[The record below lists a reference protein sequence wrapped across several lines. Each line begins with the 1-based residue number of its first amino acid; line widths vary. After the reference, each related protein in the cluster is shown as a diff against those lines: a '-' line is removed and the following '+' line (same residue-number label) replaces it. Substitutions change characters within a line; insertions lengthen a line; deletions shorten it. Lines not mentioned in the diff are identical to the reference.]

1 MTILTPTE
9 TLSTWLENVR
19 GLEYSDRYGYWVLSV
34 AYPRGIGVRVY
45 ALDKSVLVQYRQ
57 RGSYDPAPVTKEEQD
72 DLWQWLLTEKTIRA
86 KRVLQV
92 TPDEMLGGKST
103 PAGQRPALNNTS
115 PMIPR

>member
-19 GLEYSDRYGYWVLSV
+19 GLEYSDRDGYWVLSV
-34 AYPRGIGVRVY
+34 ADPRGIGVRVY

-57 RGSYDPAPVTKEEQD
+57 RGESAATPIAKEEQEE
-72 DLWQWLLTEKTIRA
+72 LWLWLLAEKTIRA
-86 KRVLQV
+86 KRVMQM
-92 TPDEMLGGKST
+92 TPDVLGGQST